1 MELPHAWHLPP
12 HYQNKPIALVFI
24 SHIKLLIPALL
35 VMVLGACGFT
45 QLKTVSHPD
54 ENTVTEEESEPEQTL
69 ASQLYEN
76 CFSPNQGA
84 NNTSLQALDL
94 WDRIR
99 HGYALNLDSNKRVE
113 HHLKR
118 FMNRPQH
125 IELASTRGALYLHY
139 IVNELEV
146 RDMPLEIALL
156 PIVESTFDPFAY
168 SPSRASGMWQIIP
181 GTGKMLGLKQG
192 WWYDGR
198 RDAVASTHAALSY
211 LQKLNKRFDGDWLLA
226 LAAYNSG
233 AGTVNKAIRKNK
245 KRGKPT
251 DFWNL
256 ELPKET
262 KHYVPKLIAL
272 SKLILTPDQFG
283 LKLIELPNE
292 AYFAEINVTAQ
303 IDLSQAALLAEISME
318 SLYALNPGFNRWATD
333 PDGPHRLLVP
343 FEKANTFKRGL
354 AAIPQ
359 NERVKWQRHTIVA
372 GETLSHI
379 AQTYGVSVA
388 ALKSINNLKS
398 NSIRQGKTLMVPIA
412 QRGSKHYS
420 HSAPQRLARNQS
432 ANVGKGKHRVT
443 HEVKAGDSLWKL
455 GQMYKVRSRDIAK
468 WNGMASRDTL
478 SLGRKLVIWVDGAE
492 TDSFVRKLSYSVR
505 QGDSLST
512 IASRFSVA
520 INDIVR
526 WNQISRKRYLQP
538 GQALVLF
545 VDVKG

>member
-1 MELPHAWHLPP
+1 
-12 HYQNKPIALVFI
+12 
-24 SHIKLLIPALL
+24 
-35 VMVLGACGFT
+35 
-45 QLKTVSHPD
+45 
-54 ENTVTEEESEPEQTL
+54 
-69 ASQLYEN
+69 
-76 CFSPNQGA
+76 
-84 NNTSLQALDL
+84 
-94 WDRIR
+94 
-99 HGYALNLDSNKRVE
+99 
-113 HHLKR
+113 
-118 FMNRPQH
+118 
-125 IELASTRGALYLHY
+125 
-139 IVNELEV
+139 
-146 RDMPLEIALL
+146 
-156 PIVESTFDPFAY
+156 
-168 SPSRASGMWQIIP
+168 
-181 GTGKMLGLKQG
+181 
-192 WWYDGR
+192 
-198 RDAVASTHAALSY
+198 
-211 LQKLNKRFDGDWLLA
+211 

-292 AYFAEINVTAQ
+292 PYFAEIDVTAQ

-372 GETLSHI
+372 GETL
-379 AQTYGVSVA
+379 
-388 ALKSINNLKS
+388 
-398 NSIRQGKTLMVPIA
+398 
-412 QRGSKHYS
+412 
-420 HSAPQRLARNQS
+420 ARNQS

-478 SLGRKLVIWVDGAE
+478 PLGRKLVIWVDGAE

-526 WNQISRKRYLQP
+526 WNQISRNRNCSDLRK
-538 GQALVLF
+538 
-545 VDVKG
+545 K